1 MCFEDTDKIC
11 RKPVV
16 DCEKK
21 RGIRMTSQV
30 SWLSLQ
36 TCGVTSAG
44 AEAMDG
50 ADKGEAWRLSLD
62 LTSVR
67 HLCRDANTQGFVL
80 NTKEKL
86 VGLK

>member
-1 MCFEDTDKIC
+1 MYFEDTDKLC
-11 RKPVV
+11 RKPIV
-16 DCEKK
+16 DYEKK
-21 RGIRMTSQV
+21 RGIRMTSQF

-36 TCGVTSAG
+36 TCGVPSAG

-50 ADKGEAWRLSLD
+50 ADKGEDWSLSLD